1 MQETRVRSLGWV
13 GPLEKEMA
21 IFSAILVWEV
31 PWTEEPGGSQSMK
44 SQRAE
49 HNLATKQQQQQL
61 MKHHSSFFYQP
72 LATTGLL
79 SEDSL
84 DLPFLGIFV

>member
-1 MQETRVRSLGWV
+1 MGAQIVKNPPAVLQTQVRSLGQE

-21 IFSAILVWEV
+21 IFSGILVWEV

-49 HNLATKQQQQQL
+49 HNLATISW
-61 MKHHSSFFYQP
+61 M
-72 LATTGLL
+72 
-79 SEDSL
+79 
-84 DLPFLGIFV
+84 